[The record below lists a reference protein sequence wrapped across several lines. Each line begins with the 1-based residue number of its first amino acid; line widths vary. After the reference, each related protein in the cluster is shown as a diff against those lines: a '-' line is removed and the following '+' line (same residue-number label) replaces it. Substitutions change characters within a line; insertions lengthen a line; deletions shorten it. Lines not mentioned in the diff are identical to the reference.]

1 MRKTTRVIEEADE
14 LDTEQIEELK
24 ELLISRRKKILEA
37 ETQMVENDRES
48 AGLRH
53 ADEVDL
59 ASAEWDVTV
68 EHRMRGREA
77 ALLKKIQK
85 TLNRIEAGT
94 YGECENFDD
103 CGNYIGFKRLQA
115 RPEATLC
122 ITCKEEQERVERN
135 FMKEAPIDNP
145 FSFE

>member
-1 MRKTTRVIEEADE
+1 MAKAPRNEDQEPLSAKQ
-14 LDTEQIEELK
+14 LKELK
-24 ELLISRRKKILEA
+24 ELLNQRKRKILEA
-37 ETQMVENDRES
+37 EEQLLEADRES

-59 ASAEWDVTV
+59 ASAEWDTTV
-68 EHRMRGREA
+68 EHRMRGRDV
-77 ALLKKIQK
+77 ALLKKITK
-85 TLNRIEAGT
+85 ALTMIDEGG
-94 YGECENFDD
+94 YGECEN

-122 ITCKEEQERVERN
+122 IECKEEQERVEKN
-135 FMKEAPIDNP
+135 FMKEAPIENP